1 MRDVALRDIALD
13 VVGMEYGRT
22 VLGADI
28 TALAIE
34 LGRIMGNGKKHLQQL
49 PVADLSRV
57 VDDADHL
64 GMAGGIGTD
73 GLVIGGVCT
82 AAAIA

>member
-34 LGRIMGNGKKHLQQL
+34 LGRIMGNGKEHL
-49 PVADLSRV
+49 
-57 VDDADHL
+57 
-64 GMAGGIGTD
+64 
-73 GLVIGGVCT
+73 
-82 AAAIA
+82 